1 VNLCSFLSEEFDRIS
16 HVEKRFLEECLA
28 KGMSLEAI
36 GGLAGKHP
44 STVSYWLH
52 KFGLQAHGA
61 RGHRPKKSGLARDEL
76 EPLVEKGLTI
86 EEIARQLGVGDT
98 TTRNWLR
105 RHGLR
110 TQGSRRRAA
119 LASMRRTGENETE
132 LECRRHG
139 MTRHVATASES
150 RLRCAKCR
158 SEAVS
163 RRRRKV
169 KEILVDEAGGRCTL
183 CGYERHSS
191 ALQFHHLDPSAK
203 SFGLGV
209 RGITRSIDKLRE
221 EAAKCVLLCANC
233 HAEVEAGVAELPVK
247 SRESMPVRRESD

>member
-1 VNLCSFLSEEFDRIS
+1 MN
-16 HVEKRFLEECLA
+16 KRFLEECLE

-36 GGLAGKHP
+36 GKLAGKHP

-52 KFGLQAHGA
+52 KFGLQAQGA
-61 RGHRPKKSGLARDEL
+61 QRHRPKSGLTRDEL
-76 EPLVEKGLTI
+76 EPLVEDGLTI
-86 EEIARQLGVGDT
+86 EEIAGRLGVGDT
-98 TTRNWLR
+98 TACSWLR
-105 RHGLR
+105 RHGLMTR
-110 TQGSRRRAA
+110 GSRRRAA
-119 LASMRRTGENETE
+119 LAAMRRAGENETE

-139 MTRHVATASES
+139 VTRHVAVTSES

-169 KEILVDEAGGRCTL
+169 KDILVDEAGGRCKL
-183 CGYERHSS
+183 CGYRRHSA
-191 ALQFHHLDPSAK
+191 ALQFHHIDPSTK

-247 SRESMPVRRESD
+247 SRESMPIRSGNSD

>member
-1 VNLCSFLSEEFDRIS
+1 MER
-16 HVEKRFLEECLA
+16 KFLEECLE

-36 GGLAGKHP
+36 GKLAGKHP

-52 KFGLQAHGA
+52 KFGLQA
-61 RGHRPKKSGLARDEL
+61 RGSRRRRPKSGLTRGEL
-76 EPLVEKGLTI
+76 EPLVEEGLTI
-86 EEIARQLGVGDT
+86 EEIARRLGVGDT
-98 TTRNWLR
+98 TTRKWLR

-110 TQGSRRRAA
+110 TRGSRRRAT
-119 LASMRRTGENETE
+119 LASMRRTGESDTE

-139 MTRHVATASES
+139 VTRHVAVTSES

-169 KEILVDEAGGRCTL
+169 KEILVGEAGGKCRL
-183 CGYERHSS
+183 CGYTRHSA
-191 ALQFHHLDPSAK
+191 ALQFHHVDPSTK

-247 SRESMPVRRESD
+247 SPESMLVRGDNSD

>member
-1 VNLCSFLSEEFDRIS
+1 MD
-16 HVEKRFLEECLA
+16 KRFLEDCLA

-36 GGLAGKHP
+36 GKLAGKHP

-52 KFGLQAHGA
+52 RFGLKAHGA
-61 RGHRPKKSGLARDEL
+61 RRHGPKGGLTRDEL
-76 EPLVEKGLTI
+76 EPLVEEGLTI
-86 EEIARQLGVGDT
+86 EEIARRLGVGDT

-105 RHGLR
+105 RHGLKTR
-110 TQGSRRRAA
+110 GSRRRAA
-119 LASMRRTGENETE
+119 LASMQRTGESETRF
-132 LECRRHG
+132 ECRRHG
-139 MTRHVATASES
+139 VTRHVAVVSES

-169 KEILVDEAGGRCTL
+169 KEILVGEAGGRCKL
-183 CGYERHSS
+183 CGYGRHSA
-191 ALQFHHLDPSAK
+191 ALQFHHIDPSTK

-209 RGITRSIDKLRE
+209 RGITRSIATLRE
-221 EAAKCVLLCANC
+221 EAAKCILLCANC

-247 SRESMPVRRESD
+247 SRGSRLVRSGNSD

>member
-1 VNLCSFLSEEFDRIS
+1 M
-16 HVEKRFLEECLA
+16 EKRFLEECLA

-36 GGLAGKHP
+36 GKLAGKHP

-52 KFGLQAHGA
+52 KFGLQAHGS
-61 RGHRPKKSGLARDEL
+61 RRHRPKKSGLARDEL
-76 EPLVEKGLTI
+76 EPLIEEGLTI
-86 EEIARQLGVGDT
+86 EEIARRLGVGDT

-110 TQGSRRRAA
+110 TRGSRRRAA

-132 LECRRHG
+132 IECRRHG
-139 MTRHVATASES
+139 VTRHVAVTSES

-169 KEILVDEAGGRCTL
+169 KEMLVAEARGRCKL
-183 CGYERHSS
+183 CGYARHSA
-191 ALQFHHLDPSAK
+191 ALQFHHVDPSTK

-209 RGITRSIDKLRE
+209 RGITRSIDKLRN

-247 SRESMPVRRESD
+247 SRGSKLVRGDNSD